1 MKIKNEDARIAPSQS
16 HEFGPRIDEMDWSER
31 LGLNQR
37 VLIFPAFA
45 SSPASLSRVMKA
57 SILMLMS
64 EDSSVSRP
72 DNGKTRSSMEISE
85 DFLNAQM
92 RVIFGILH
100 VSFWLVAIKSRITEI
115 NGVIPLPP
123 HTITKASCL
132 ESKKKKKYE
141 INVSWNAS
149 QSSFQDS

>member
-1 MKIKNEDARIAPSQS
+1 MIPIIIMKIKNEEERIAPSQS

-37 VLIFPAFA
+37 VLIFPLVA
-45 SSPASLSRVMKA
+45 SIPASFSRVMKA
-57 SILMLMS
+57 SILIFMS

-85 DFLNAQM
+85 DFLNAQI
-92 RVIFGILH
+92 RVNFGILH
-100 VSFWLVAIKSRITEI
+100 VCFWLVAIKSRITEI

-132 ESKKKKKYE
+132 ECQKRKAYE
-141 INVSWNAS
+141 ISVS
-149 QSSFQDS
+149 